1 MDDLD
6 FDDFDESAL
15 ELVDQIESDFAQ
27 QRNKQS
33 NNHASTSSLTV
44 NTASKNFNG
53 SFTRENRSP
62 KSPDF
67 SYDFELE
74 EAMLKTVEA
83 AEKQHQSVP
92 PQPQPQPQPTITKPL
107 MLGSTL
113 KRKPSELQHGPTRG
127 GNKHTQPTAST
138 SRNISNGNNTTSRP
152 SGSNMRQLNLFGDI
166 VPPQPTQG
174 VLIQAN
180 RANSAIGPASQSAA
194 AQKAQDDMRKILLGP
209 QASSSNANGSQYY
222 GKTKQWDFS
231 QPMVRAKRPFKVD
244 PDDFDEFADEDLD
257 QALGGIEDSNGFDL
271 PPPPAEPEIEGLK
284 QMKVKIDRE
293 AAKTWIYPTNKE
305 RRDYQ
310 FNIVQRALFN
320 NVLVALPTG
329 LGKTF
334 IAAVVILNYYKWFP
348 DGKIIFVAPTKPLV
362 AQQQVACHGICGL
375 PWDAAIEMTGETKAS
390 LRAEEWQSKRI
401 FYMTPQ
407 TFENDL
413 CSTAINAEDVVC
425 VVVDEAHRATG
436 NYAYGKVI
444 RHLMVRNPF
453 FRVLALTA
461 TPGSNSEKVQEVVD
475 SLHINLI
482 EIRQEDAL
490 DIRKYIHA
498 KDEDPVVVP
507 LRGVVAELRDL
518 MCKLMRPHLD
528 VLVGAGV
535 LVQKDPVA
543 LSPFA
548 IRSINRDP
556 RKRSIIQQRKL
567 YPYIKDLAELA
578 QAMEN
583 LIKYSVSMFAEKIL
597 NLQGGSTSKG
607 ASTSNKRQQIKY
619 QANTVMNQM
628 RQLYETCQDSEGF
641 VPHPKMDYL
650 QNVIAS
656 HFAQDEE
663 NGGNGTRVM
672 VFCTLRECVIEI
684 VALLNRLPGVKATQ
698 FVGQAADRKGN
709 KGLRQK
715 DQERIIE
722 DFKKGDFNVI
732 VSTSIGEE
740 GLDIG
745 EVDLIV
751 CYEAVK
757 NSIRTLQRVG
767 RTGRKR
773 EGRVVVL
780 MSEGPE
786 EKNWQQSK
794 DQYKTI
800 QHDIIRGINLS
811 LYDDVERL
819 VPPDITSE
827 VRFENVDQPPFVPS
841 MIRNLTASK
850 RKVAAAKKPK
860 RNADPMRNVPEGA
873 SMSFTK
879 VSDMRKGKGK
889 GKAARVSMREGES
902 SEDDARQN
910 SSSKAILHES
920 SSSDADTDAEMDREL
935 ILDSPPP
942 PRQANGVTQGNII
955 DLLSSSSIPRQR
967 GRKLGSGRPRVSPN
981 QSEAHTNTRGEVSS
995 REPLEALGEAFT
1007 NQISNSTSVEVSADS
1022 LIELT
1027 KSSSPIVVRR
1037 RAKPHPLIARLAE
1050 ETMELTDPEDDKVSP
1065 PDLIGLSSD
1074 EESDGVCDESPALN
1088 RQKKRAFVRKNVP
1101 VSDSS
1106 VSNSRDTPLQKQMGP
1121 PAAPRSAVKPTKGKK
1136 SASSTTAK
1144 TKKGKRKI
1152 GGSPNSRRLF
1162 NMEADRSTDE
1172 EVHGEKDENDE
1183 LDDRYQEDSS
1193 DREHVGDF
1201 MPTQAIKGYQQQA
1214 IYMQSLLSQNAPAIF
1229 GNGRKKM
1236 SFNGQNGGNPTDSS
1250 PYVPRYRQQM
1260 TSSTYGHN
1268 EDDSTNEYE
1277 VGSFVCSD
1285 EEIVYES
1292 GSQGPGNR
1300 SSILSSQ

>member
-1 MDDLD
+1 MDDLE
-6 FDDFDESAL
+6 FEDDFDESAFR
-15 ELVDQIESDFAQ
+15 LVDQIESDFVRQ
-27 QRNKQS
+27 K
-33 NNHASTSSLTV
+33 NNHSLANNQPSTSSLTV
-44 NTASKNFNG
+44 NTAQRNDAARKNG
-53 SFTRENRSP
+53 SPNSTSF
-62 KSPDF
+62 DL
-67 SYDFELE
+67 SYDIDFDEVC
-74 EAMLKTVEA
+74 KTVEA
-83 AEKQHQSVP
+83 AEKQHQTV
-92 PQPQPQPQPTITKPL
+92 QPQPQPMMTKPL
-107 MLGSTL
+107 VLGTAL
-113 KRKPSELQHGPTRG
+113 KRKSDLSHENTRG
-127 GNKHTQPTAST
+127 GHKQVQPLPST
-138 SRNISNGNNTTSRP
+138 SRNISNGKSATSRP
-152 SGSNMRQLNLFGDI
+152 SGSNMRQLNLFGDVI
-166 VPPQPTQG
+166 PPQPSQG

-180 RANSAIGPASQSAA
+180 RANSAIAPASQSSA
-194 AQKAQDDMRKILLGP
+194 AQKAQDDMRRLLLGP
-209 QASSSNANGSQYY
+209 HANSSNTNGSQYY

-244 PDDFDEFADEDLD
+244 PDDFDFDEFADADLD
-257 QALGGIEDSNGFDL
+257 QAFGDIDNEFDL
-271 PPPPAEPEIEGLK
+271 PPPPVEPDVEGLK

-293 AAKTWIYPTNKE
+293 AAKTWVYPTNKE

-334 IAAVVILNYYKWFP
+334 IAAVVILNYYRWFP

-490 DIRKYIHA
+490 DIRKYVHA

-507 LRGVVAELRDL
+507 LRGVVAELRDH
-518 MCKLMRPHLD
+518 MCKLMMPHID

-535 LVQKDPVA
+535 LAQKDPVA

-548 IRSINRDP
+548 IRSIPRDP
-556 RKRSIIQQRKL
+556 RKRSVVNQRKL
-567 YPYIKDLAELA
+567 YPYIKDLGALA
-578 QAMEN
+578 QAMDN

-597 NLQGGSTSKG
+597 NLQGGTTSAGSSTS
-607 ASTSNKRQQIKY
+607 TKRQQIKY
-619 QANTVMNQM
+619 QANTIMNQM
-628 RQLYETCQDSEGF
+628 RQVYELSQDSEGF

-656 HFAQDEE
+656 HFCSRRGEQ
-663 NGGNGTRVM
+663 R
-672 VFCTLRECVIEI
+672 
-684 VALLNRLPGVKATQ
+684 Q
-698 FVGQAADRKGN
+698 FVWWDKSDGNRSKGQQRFAT
-709 KGLRQK
+709 K

-722 DFKKGDFNVI
+722 DFKKGDYNVI

-757 NSIRTLQRVG
+757 SAVRMLQRVG

-773 EGRVVVL
+773 EGRIVVL

-827 VRFENVDQPPFVPS
+827 VRFEDVDQPPFDPS

-850 RKVAAAKKPK
+850 RKGTTAKKTK
-860 RNADPMRNVPEGA
+860 RNTDPMRNVPKGA

-889 GKAARVSMREGES
+889 GKAGRVSMREGES
-902 SEDDARQN
+902 SEDDVRQN
-910 SSSKAILHES
+910 LSNKAILHES
-920 SSSDADTDAEMDREL
+920 SSSAEDSDAEMNQVL
-935 ILDSPPP
+935 ILDSPSP
-942 PRQANGVTQGNII
+942 PRRANGPAQENTI
-955 DLLSSSSIPRQR
+955 DLLSSSSISKQR
-967 GRKLGSGRPRVSPN
+967 GRILGSGRPRLSPSI
-981 QSEAHTNTRGEVSS
+981 QPEAPTNSRMDEPS
-995 REPLEALGEAFT
+995 REPLNET
-1007 NQISNSTSVEVSADS
+1007 NSNQIADSTLEEVSADP
-1022 LIELT
+1022 LTTLT

-1050 ETMELTDPEDDKVSP
+1050 ETLDLTDPEDVSDSLP
-1065 PDLIGLSSD
+1065 ELIGLSSD

-1088 RQKKRAFVRKNVP
+1088 RQKKRTFVRKNVP

-1106 VSNSRDTPLQKQMGP
+1106 ASNSRDTPFHKQMGP
-1121 PAAPRSAVKPTKGKK
+1121 PAAPKSAAKPIKEKK
-1136 SASSTTAK
+1136 STVSKASKLK
-1144 TKKGKRKI
+1144 TGKRKI

-1172 EVHGEKDENDE
+1172 EIHGEKDENDE

-1214 IYMQSLLSQNAPAIF
+1214 IYMQSLMSQNAPSIF
-1229 GNGRKKM
+1229 G
-1236 SFNGQNGGNPTDSS
+1236 
-1250 PYVPRYRQQM
+1250 
-1260 TSSTYGHN
+1260 
-1268 EDDSTNEYE
+1268 
-1277 VGSFVCSD
+1277 
-1285 EEIVYES
+1285 
-1292 GSQGPGNR
+1292 GNR
-1300 SSILSSQ
+1300 RKSAGAIDKKGVIPQIRHHTFLGTDIK